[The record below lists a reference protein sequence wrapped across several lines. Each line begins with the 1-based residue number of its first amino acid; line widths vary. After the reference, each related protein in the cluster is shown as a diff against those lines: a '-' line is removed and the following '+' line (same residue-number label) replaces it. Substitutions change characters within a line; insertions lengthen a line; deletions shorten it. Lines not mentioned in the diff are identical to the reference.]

1 LELVRGKKMVKE
13 WSEKIIHN
21 VSQVIRGKN
30 DAIQLVLAAFLAQ
43 GHVLLED
50 VPGTGKTMLARAL
63 SISLGLETRRI
74 QFTPDL
80 LPTDISGLSIFD
92 RTREQFVFRKGP
104 IFTDFLLADE
114 INRATPRTQS
124 ALLEAMGE
132 KQLTIDGT
140 TYPMSPFFFVIATQN
155 PIEFE
160 GTFPLPEAQKDRFM
174 IHLSLGYPDADS
186 EVKVLS
192 SAQVNSPIDALLSVS
207 NPDEISAIKSE
218 IKKVK
223 ASESILQYIVA
234 LITETRIHKSFALG
248 GSPRGSLATLH
259 IAMVLA
265 AMEGRDFILPDD
277 IKRVFP
283 YTLSHRVI
291 TTMESKIRREN
302 IVEIL
307 QSILEKVPV
316 IQE

>member
-1 LELVRGKKMVKE
+1 MLKE
-13 WSEKIIHN
+13 WSAKVIQN
-21 VSQVIRGKN
+21 VSRIIRGK
-30 DAIQLVLAAFLAQ
+30 DETIQLVLAAFLAQ

-92 RTREQFVFRKGP
+92 RSKEQFQFRKGP

-132 KQLTIDGT
+132 KQLTMDGA
-140 TYPMSPFFFVIATQN
+140 TYPMSPYFFVIATQN

-174 IHLSLGYPDADS
+174 IHLSLGYPDAKS
-186 EVKVLS
+186 EEEVLS
-192 SAQVNSPIDALLSVS
+192 AGRIQNPIQSLVSVTNSIEIDQMK
-207 NPDEISAIKSE
+207 EE
-218 IKKVK
+218 IKQVK
-223 ASESILQYIVA
+223 ASPSILQYIVS
-234 LITETRIHKSFALG
+234 LITETRIHKSLALG

-259 IAMVLA
+259 MSMVLA
-265 AMEGRDFILPDD
+265 AMENRDFILPDD
-277 IKRVFP
+277 IKKVFP

-302 IVEIL
+302 ITEIL
-307 QSILEKVPV
+307 QHILEKVPV
-316 IQE
+316 ISE

>member
-1 LELVRGKKMVKE
+1 MVKE
-13 WSEKIIHN
+13 WSEKVIQN
-21 VSQVIRGKN
+21 VSRIIRGKN
-30 DAIQLVLAAFLAQ
+30 ETIQLVLAAFLAQ

-92 RTREQFVFRKGP
+92 RSKEQFQFRKGP

-132 KQLTIDGT
+132 KQLTMDGA
-140 TYPMSPFFFVIATQN
+140 TYPMSPYFFVIATQN

-174 IHLSLGYPDADS
+174 IHLSLGYPDPIS
-186 EVKVLS
+186 EEEVLR
-192 SAQVNSPIDALLSVS
+192 AGQIQNPIQSLTNVTTAM
-207 NPDEISAIKSE
+207 EIDQMKEE
-218 IKKVK
+218 IKQVK
-223 ASESILQYIVA
+223 ASPSILQYIVS

-259 IAMVLA
+259 MSMVLA
-265 AMEGRDFILPDD
+265 AMENRDFILPDD
-277 IKRVFP
+277 IKKVFP
-283 YTLSHRVI
+283 YALSHRVI

-302 IVEIL
+302 SVEIL
-307 QSILEKVPV
+307 NSILEKVPV

>member
-1 LELVRGKKMVKE
+1 MVRD
-13 WSEKIIHN
+13 WSHKIINN

-30 DAIQLVLAAFLAQ
+30 EAIQLVLAAFLAQ

-50 VPGTGKTMLARAL
+50 VPGTGKTMLARAM

-92 RTREQFVFRKGP
+92 RSKEQFEFRKGP

-132 KQLTIDGT
+132 KQLTMDGN

-174 IHLSLGYPDADS
+174 IHLSLGYPDAIS
-186 EVKVLS
+186 EEEVLS
-192 SAQVNSPIDALLSVS
+192 SGQIQNPIYLLKPVS
-207 NPDEISAIKSE
+207 NASE
-218 IKKVK
+218 IIQMKEKIRKVK
-223 ASESILQYIVA
+223 ASPSILKYIIS
-234 LITETRIHKSFALG
+234 LITETRIHKSFSLG

-259 IAMVLA
+259 MSMVLA
-265 AMEGRDFILPDD
+265 AMEDRDFILPDD
-277 IKRVFP
+277 IKKVFP
-283 YTLSHRVI
+283 YALSHRVI

-302 IVEIL
+302 ITDIL
-307 QSILEKVPV
+307 QTILEKVPV